1 VRVLTALG
9 LAALGLLGATVV
21 LPQLS
26 LNYGLLRLFQQF
38 LILLAP
44 MVVLLLTTALGGF
57 GRRLPAA
64 GAAAVVT
71 ACFVSTS
78 GLLPQFLGGYPPQLN
93 LNNAGPYYRAWYAAA
108 EDVTAAR
115 WLAASVPAGAVIAAD
130 SADTA
135 LLRASTRFDPRE
147 GVAPGIVPA
156 EAYLRVDAGGDGRAQ
171 AVLVADD
178 RILTISFPLRCVA
191 AGRPLLYS
199 RDGRLVYGPT

>member
-1 VRVLTALG
+1 
-9 LAALGLLGATVV
+9 V

-44 MVVLLLTTALGGF
+44 MVVILLTTALGGF
-57 GRRLPAA
+57 GRRLAAA

-93 LNNAGPYYRAWYAAA
+93 LNNAGAYYRAWYAAA
-108 EDVTAAR
+108 EDVAVTR
-115 WLAASVPAGAVIAAD
+115 WLGASVPAGAIVAAD

-135 LLRASTRFDPRE
+135 LVRAGTRFDPRE

-156 EAYLRVDAGGDGRAQ
+156 DAYLRVDADADGRAR

-191 AGRPLLYS
+191 AGRPLLYA